1 MKALL
6 SGLLF
11 FALFFQGCI
20 YTGDVIKGDGNIVRE
35 ERSAKSLS
43 RLQFDGNFDVII
55 TSDKQPK
62 LEIETDLNVQKYV
75 LVKEDEGT
83 LKVKIKKDVSLETNS
98 PIKVF
103 ISTPLLKYLA
113 IDGSTEVNGNGVFSG
128 ADEVKIKIAGSGK
141 VKLDVNTPITQ
152 VEVAGS
158 GDVMMGGQTR
168 EHIIKIAGSGDIKSE
183 NLLAEKVKVKLAG
196 SGNVRVHAADE
207 LDISI
212 AGSGDVFYLGNPSV
226 KQSIAGGGRIKRI
239 DE

>member
-113 IDGSTEVNGNGVFSG
+113 IDGSTEVNGNGVFFG

-212 AGSGDVFYLGNPSV
+212 AGSGDVFYLGNPSI

>member
-20 YTGDVIKGDGNIVRE
+20 YNGDVIKGDGNIVRE

-75 LVKEDEGT
+75 LVKDDEGT

-212 AGSGDVFYLGNPSV
+212 AGSGDVFYLGNPSI

>member
-11 FALFFQGCI
+11 FTLFFQGCI

-35 ERSAKSLS
+35 ERAAKSLS

-75 LVKEDEGT
+75 LVKDDEGI
-83 LKVKIKKDVSLETNS
+83 LKVKIKKGVSLETSS

-113 IDGSTEVNGNGVFSG
+113 IDGSTEVNGKGVFSG

-183 NLLAEKVKVKLAG
+183 SLLAEKVKVKLVG

-212 AGSGDVFYLGNPSV
+212 AGSGDVFYSGNPSI

>member
-83 LKVKIKKDVSLETNS
+83 LKVKIKKDVSLETTS

-212 AGSGDVFYLGNPSV
+212 AGSGDVFYLGNPSI

>member
-55 TSDKQPK
+55 TSDKQSK

-212 AGSGDVFYLGNPSV
+212 AGSGDVFYSGNPSI

>member
-212 AGSGDVFYLGNPSV
+212 AGSGDVFYLGNPSI

>member
-113 IDGSTEVNGNGVFSG
+113 IDGSTVVNGNGVFSG

-212 AGSGDVFYLGNPSV
+212 AGSGDVFYLGNPSI

>member
-1 MKALL
+1 
-6 SGLLF
+6 
-11 FALFFQGCI
+11 
-20 YTGDVIKGDGNIVRE
+20 
-35 ERSAKSLS
+35 
-43 RLQFDGNFDVII
+43 
-55 TSDKQPK
+55 
-62 LEIETDLNVQKYV
+62 

-128 ADEVKIKIAGSGK
+128 ADEVNIKIAGSGK

-212 AGSGDVFYLGNPSV
+212 AGSGDVFYLGNPSI